1 MREYIVCLNAR
12 IPLGIV
18 GENEVTKIIWEN
30 LATEWEQEFG
40 SGVVNLAA
48 MRSTDDAPY
57 PVSISIVDGNIEWVV
72 SNADTEFPGIGKCEL
87 TYVVNDKVAKSKTWS
102 TAVAPSI
109 TGDASQDPPPE
120 YQSWVDAVFKEA
132 AKIQE
137 AIPEVTEA
145 DNGKYLRVI
154 DGRWA
159 ASQGSGGGGDTHWN
173 DVIDKPFET
182 LDSNT
187 LTVDDAGVLRV
198 NTTDDA
204 EQDNTKPITSSG
216 VHVILGNIDILLS
229 QI

>member
-12 IPLGIV
+12 IPLGIA

-30 LATEWEQEFG
+30 LANEWEQEFG

-57 PVSISIVDGNIEWVV
+57 PVSISIIDGNVEWVV

-120 YQSWVDAVFKEA
+120 YQSWVDSVFKEA

-145 DNGKYLRVI
+145 DNGKYMRVVN
-154 DGRWA
+154 GKWA
-159 ASQGSGGGGDTHWN
+159 ASEGSSGGAATWKDLEG
-173 DVIDKPFET
+173 KPFNSI
-182 LDSNT
+182 DSNT
-187 LTVDDAGVLRV
+187 LTVNEAGVLQV
-198 NTTDDA
+198 NTTDVA

-216 VHVILGNIDILLS
+216 AYVILGNIDTLLS

>member
-1 MREYIVCLNAR
+1 MREYTVCPNAR
-12 IPLGIV
+12 IPLGIT

-30 LATEWEQEFG
+30 LANEWELEFG
-40 SGVVNLAA
+40 PGVVNLAA

-57 PVSISIVDGNIEWVV
+57 PVSISIVNGNVEWIV
-72 SNADTEFPGIGKCEL
+72 SSADTEFPGIGKCEL

-109 TGDASQDPPPE
+109 TGDVTQDPPPE

-137 AIPEVTEA
+137 TIPEVTEA
-145 DNGKYLRVI
+145 DNGKYMQVVN
-154 DGRWA
+154 GKWA
-159 ASQGSGGGGDTHWN
+159 ASEGSSGGAATWDDLDG
-173 DVIDKPFET
+173 KPFKSI
-182 LDSNT
+182 DNNT
-187 LTVDDAGVLRV
+187 LAVSETGVLRV
-198 NTTDDA
+198 NTTDVA

-216 VHVILGNIDILLS
+216 AYVILGNIDTLLS